1 MTVFFRQA
9 RLPRH
14 TVPRNDGALACPF
27 FAYKT
32 ESLLNCTHKLQE
44 KIMSAVTF
52 DTLKFVERLK
62 ASGVSDVQ
70 AKAMAEAQ
78 VEAFPETT
86 SNTLATKQDVT
97 RLELKMVEHDGEF
110 KLIKWM
116 MGLLLGGVAALV
128 LKAFF

>member
-1 MTVFFRQA
+1 
-9 RLPRH
+9 
-14 TVPRNDGALACPF
+14 
-27 FAYKT
+27 
-32 ESLLNCTHKLQE
+32 
-44 KIMSAVTF
+44 MSAVTF

-78 VEAFPETT
+78 VEAFSETT
-86 SNTLATKQDVT
+86 SNTLATKQDVA